1 MSPKAACE
9 HTFKKGEVLWGIVYK
24 MIELPNNH
32 WLQTQPIGYTQ
43 YTVKEIEQQYK
54 DAFQPEGAYF
64 KSYVRLNLIFD
75 IKSFVNET
83 TKLRDIKSPYFA
95 AGITSYNNRQDLRK
109 NCEGFFF
116 TEKECITAYKKAI
129 EAFNK
134 KIDSITEQLKEKK
147 RQAQKKAAA
156 IPGDIKTLKNLKISP
171 AT

>member
-1 MSPKAACE
+1 MSPKVACE
-9 HTFKKGEVLWGIVYK
+9 HNFQKGEVLWGIVYK
-24 MIELPNNH
+24 MIELPNSH
-32 WLQTQPIGYTQ
+32 WLQPQPIGYAQ

-54 DAFQPEGAYF
+54 DALQSEHTYF

-83 TKLRDIKSPYFA
+83 TKLGDIKSPYFA
-95 AGITSYNNRQDLRK
+95 AGINYNNRQDLRK

-129 EAFNK
+129 ETFNK

-147 RQAQKKAAA
+147 KQVQKKAAA
-156 IPGDIKTLKNLKISP
+156 IPGDIKSLKNLKIKP
-171 AT
+171 C

>member
-1 MSPKAACE
+1 MSPKVACE
-9 HTFKKGEVLWGIVYK
+9 HTFQKGEVLWGIVYK
-24 MIELPNNH
+24 MIELPNSH
-32 WLQTQPIGYTQ
+32 GLQPQPIGYAQ

-54 DAFQPEGAYF
+54 DALQSEHAYF

-83 TKLRDIKSPYFA
+83 TKMRDIKSPYFA
-95 AGITSYNNRQDLRK
+95 AGINYNSRQDLRK

-129 EAFNK
+129 ETFNK

-147 RQAQKKAAA
+147 KQAQKTAAA
-156 IPGDIKTLKNLKISP
+156 IPGDIKSLKNLKIKP
-171 AT
+171 C